1 MESIH
6 NASCKKLVEMGVI
19 FYEVDSECVVG
30 DTFEGEAD
38 TVLMMPTEDRV
49 VGWYHT
55 HIFGFTEPSLPDLRI
70 AVDQG
75 CAFLIIS
82 DAIGNFSCS
91 LPNCD
96 NIQRLDLLIDD
107 KVKRENRMYEPL
119 KKIVESL
126 IKESAFD
133 DDSMDAIELFME
145 GRYEDTPELFAYVI
159 NIIDTADKSPIVWHQ
174 FNTHKQEIE
183 EYRATVKSAIQLY
196 SNLYTVIRRH
206 RYVKR
211 DT

>member
-6 NASCKKLVEMGVI
+6 NESCKKLVEMGVI
-19 FYEVDSECVVG
+19 FYEVDGGCVVG

-38 TVLMMPTEDRV
+38 TVLMMPTEDLV

-55 HIFGFTEPSLPDLRI
+55 HIFGSTDPSLPDLRI
-70 AVDQG
+70 AVDHG

-82 DAIGNFSCS
+82 DAIGNFACS

-96 NIQRLDLLIDD
+96 NIQRLGLLIDE
-107 KVKRENRMYEPL
+107 KLKHENSMYEPL

-133 DDSMDAIELFME
+133 DVSIGEIEPFME
-145 GRYEDTPELFAYVI
+145 GRYEDTPEMFAHVI
-159 NIIDTADKSPIVWHQ
+159 NMIDTADKSPTVWYQ

-183 EYRATVKSAIQLY
+183 EYIAIVKSAIQLY
-196 SNLYTVIRRH
+196 SNLHTVVMRH

-211 DT
+211 TT